1 MLTLR
6 TFSSLKRSYIY
17 STICNSLTITSRSAR
32 ILQIG
37 GKGVTLMSLLI
48 ATCQRLR

>member
-6 TFSSLKRSYIY
+6 TFSSLKDILY
-17 STICNSLTITSRSAR
+17 SATPICNSITSRSAR